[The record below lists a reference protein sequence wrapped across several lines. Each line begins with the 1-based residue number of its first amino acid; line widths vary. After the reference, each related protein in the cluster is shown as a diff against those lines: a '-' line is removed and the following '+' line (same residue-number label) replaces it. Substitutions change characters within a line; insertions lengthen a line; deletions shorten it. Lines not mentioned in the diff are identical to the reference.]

1 MKEQKTIHCV
11 FHHGSRSKAPKAD
24 LGHQDII
31 FVYIHCQFC
40 TVYNLE
46 MGYDP
51 ENTSFP
57 TSLLS

>member
-1 MKEQKTIHCV
+1 MEGQKTIHWV
-11 FHHGSRSKAPKAD
+11 FHHGSRSKAPKDD
-24 LGHQDII
+24 LDHQDII
-31 FVYIHCQFC
+31 FCIYIVNS

-46 MGYDP
+46 MGYNP